1 MFCTEHKQVYLFKK
15 SASYTLEQALG
26 GEYISNNTNISEMN
40 IEAVKNFLNMV
51 PEAFDT
57 YNECEDVELKNEMKQ
72 ISSLSFKILGVL
84 ISMGI
89 GFFLGAYF
97 LGDKIIQLLF
107 KRGEFTF
114 FDVEMTYLALQG
126 YAISLVFLL
135 PQKYF
140 NSLFFAISKTSM
152 VLTTGA
158 LALIINLI
166 LNYYF
171 IFELDLGHYG
181 LALATSVSSIVVFCV
196 SIFWLF
202 KQKILMV

>member
-1 MFCTEHKQVYLFKK
+1 
-15 SASYTLEQALG
+15 
-26 GEYISNNTNISEMN
+26 
-40 IEAVKNFLNMV
+40 
-51 PEAFDT
+51 
-57 YNECEDVELKNEMKQ
+57 
-72 ISSLSFKILGVL
+72 
-84 ISMGI
+84 
-89 GFFLGAYF
+89 
-97 LGDKIIQLLF
+97 
-107 KRGEFTF
+107 
-114 FDVEMTYLALQG
+114 
-126 YAISLVFLL
+126 
-135 PQKYF
+135 
-140 NSLFFAISKTSM
+140 M